1 MKKVLIAI
9 VLAVVIVNCFGA
21 IADSVAGLNIVMAD
35 ELLSPM
41 ESVAVISVLA
51 AVFAVIGVVVAIS
64 LFGALLIAGVAA
76 FFALIV
82 AGISAFW
89 PILLV
94 VGALLLFKRTQQNA
108 AHLTQN

>member
-1 MKKVLIAI
+1 MKKILIAI
-9 VLAVVIVNCFGA
+9 VLAVVLVNCFGS
-21 IADSVAGLNIVMAD
+21 IADSAAGLNIVMAD

-64 LFGALLIAGVAA
+64 LFGALLIAGIATLL
-76 FFALIV
+76 ALIA

-89 PILLV
+89 PIVLV
-94 VGALLLFKRTQQNA
+94 VAVLLLLKRTQQNA
-108 AHLTQN
+108 AH